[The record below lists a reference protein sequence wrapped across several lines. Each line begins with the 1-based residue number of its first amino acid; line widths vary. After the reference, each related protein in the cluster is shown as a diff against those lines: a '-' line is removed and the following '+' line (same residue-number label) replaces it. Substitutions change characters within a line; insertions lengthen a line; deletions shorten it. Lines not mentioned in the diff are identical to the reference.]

1 MDFENVADITVV
13 DVYESAAAIGKEFE
27 KIIELYGSEAI
38 TDLMPKVIRVL
49 EQLEALA
56 QRNER
61 ENAQIGELQ
70 ITVQKLESEKV
81 DKIAERLKYEM
92 EMEQM
97 EESWK
102 LETTELMQTI
112 RRLQE
117 ENKRLSIELAE
128 TEGEESQKPVETIL
142 NEQEWTMV
150 TKLKDSVEKQR
161 EQLRQLE
168 KALSQKSQDVESIEA
183 HVDRVTK
190 VCRDLRRKNRLVQK
204 HGRMAVEEKA
214 DLEAQLQDKL
224 QQINRLKGKLGI
236 TVEEANVSLQTQLLE
251 HEEQAIC
258 LRAKLGIVAISEI
271 STPDLE
277 GKMLIDL
284 KDPDRPRFT
293 LNELRQILWERNEL
307 KSKLMEM
314 EEELEQYRPCSLADD
329 LYEGDAQGPINKEP
343 LEKLY
348 PMRYQKSGIKRFFR
362 FFFGEESPFTSAKSS
377 PVHQPR
383 AIGIRSSSSPEPRSQ
398 GSKPSSRSGSPSGV
412 PPASPEDQEVPA
424 GNEQ

>member
-236 TVEEANVSLQTQLLE
+236 TVEE
-251 HEEQAIC
+251 
-258 LRAKLGIVAISEI
+258 I